1 MNFKEDF
8 FMKKLSAAAMS
19 CILAASMSVSA
30 LAAEENGAEKAVVS
44 TEKATE
50 ETQVKTDDS
59 IKVVVDGKEIIFTD
73 QAPIIKNDRTMIPLR
88 GVLETMG
95 IDIVWNAEEQ
105 SITAE
110 RGDSYA
116 LFKIG
121 ETTLKTAE
129 GEITLDVAPEIINDR
144 TMIPL
149 RAVTESFG
157 AEVTWDA
164 DTKTV
169 TITDEIAN
177 TMVEAAKLTNEVKAA
192 DGTVL
197 YTIDVKYPVLND
209 KCKAA
214 GKKAVNETIKKSIEE
229 SVAADSE
236 ELYNSAKETEEKFMP
251 LSVMGDYKVTL
262 ENSGTLSFYVDLSY
276 NFNGAHPMTYRNG
289 YTYDLESGKEL
300 MLSDV
305 TDVSENKAMEIIK
318 NAYTEAIKA
327 DTENKTFF
335 TDALKNLDETL
346 KTVDFYLED
355 KNIVFFTEL
364 YSVAPYAAGFVNV
377 PVSLEKFA

>member
-1 MNFKEDF
+1 
-8 FMKKLSAAAMS
+8 MKKLSAAAMS

-30 LAAEENGAEKAVVS
+30 SAAEENGAEKAVVS
-44 TEKATE
+44 TEKAAE
-50 ETQVKTDDS
+50 ETQAKTDDTT
-59 IKVVVDGKEIIFTD
+59 KVVVNGKEIVFTD

-129 GEITLDVAPEIINDR
+129 GEITLDIAPEIINDR

-169 TITDEIAN
+169 TITDENAN
-177 TMVEAAKLTNEVKAA
+177 TVVESTKLTNEVKVA

-197 YTIDVKYPVLND
+197 YTIDVEYPVLND
-209 KCKAA
+209 KCEAA
-214 GKKAVNETIKKSIEE
+214 GKKAVNEAVKKSIEE
-229 SVAADSE
+229 AVAAGSE
-236 ELYNSAKETEEKFMP
+236 EIKKAAEEFYNSSKETEEKFMP

-300 MLSDV
+300 ILSDV
-305 TDVSENKAMEIIK
+305 TGISENKAMEIIK

-346 KTVDFYLED
+346 KTVDFYMEG

>member
-1 MNFKEDF
+1 
-8 FMKKLSAAAMS
+8 MKKLSAAAMS

-129 GEITLDVAPEIINDR
+129 GEINLDVAPEIINDR

-214 GKKAVNETIKKSIEE
+214 GKKAVNEAIKKSIEE
-229 SVAADSE
+229 SVAAGSEEIKKAAE
-236 ELYNSAKETEEKFMP
+236 ELYNSSKETEEKFMP

-289 YTYDLESGKEL
+289 YTYGLESGKEL

>member
-1 MNFKEDF
+1 
-8 FMKKLSAAAMS
+8 MKKLSAAAMS

-236 ELYNSAKETEEKFMP
+236 EIKKAAEELYNSAKETEEKFMP

-289 YTYDLESGKEL
+289 YTYGLESGKEL

>member
-1 MNFKEDF
+1 
-8 FMKKLSAAAMS
+8 MKKISAAAMS
-19 CILAASMSVSA
+19 CVLAASMSVSA

-44 TEKATE
+44 TEKTTE

-88 GVLETMG
+88 GVLETLG

-105 SITAE
+105 SITAK

-121 ETTLKTAE
+121 ETTLKIAE
-129 GEITLDVAPEIINDR
+129 GEINLDVAPEIINDR

-157 AEVTWDA
+157 AEVAWDA

-192 DGTVL
+192 YGTVL
-197 YTIDVKYPVLND
+197 YTIDVEYPVLND
-209 KCKAA
+209 KCEAA
-214 GKKAVNETIKKSIEE
+214 GKKAINEAIKKSIEE
-229 SVAADSE
+229 SVAAGSEEIKKAAE
-236 ELYNSAKETEEKFMP
+236 ELYNSSKETEEKFMP

-300 MLSDV
+300 TLSDV
-305 TDVSENKAMEIIK
+305 TGVSENKAMEIIK

-335 TDALKNLDETL
+335 TDVLKNLDETL

>member
-1 MNFKEDF
+1 
-8 FMKKLSAAAMS
+8 MKKLSAAAMS

-129 GEITLDVAPEIINDR
+129 GEINLDVAPEIINDR

-229 SVAADSE
+229 SVAADSEEIKKAAE

>member
-1 MNFKEDF
+1 
-8 FMKKLSAAAMS
+8 MKKLSAAAMS

-30 LAAEENGAEKAVVS
+30 LAAEGNGAEKAVVS

-50 ETQVKTDDS
+50 ETQVKTDDA
-59 IKVVVDGKEIIFTD
+59 IKVVVDRKEIIFTD

-121 ETTLKTAE
+121 ETTLKTDE
-129 GEITLDVAPEIINDR
+129 GEITLDVSPEIINDR

-149 RAVTESFG
+149 RAITESFG

-169 TITDEIAN
+169 TINDKNAN
-177 TMVEAAKLTNEVKAA
+177 TMVEAAKLANEVKAT

-197 YTIDVKYPVLND
+197 YTIDVEYPVLND
-209 KCKAA
+209 KCEAA
-214 GKKAVNETIKKSIEE
+214 GKKAVNEAVKKSIEE
-229 SVAADSE
+229 AVDAGSEEIKKAAE

-300 MLSDV
+300 TLSDV
-305 TDVSENKAMEIIK
+305 TGVSENKAMEIIK

-335 TDALKNLDETL
+335 TDVLKNLDETL

>member
-1 MNFKEDF
+1 
-8 FMKKLSAAAMS
+8 MKKLSAAAMS

-149 RAVTESFG
+149 RAVTELFG

-229 SVAADSE
+229 SVAAGSEEIKKAAE
-236 ELYNSAKETEEKFMP
+236 ELYNSSKETEEKFMP

>member
-1 MNFKEDF
+1 
-8 FMKKLSAAAMS
+8 MKKLSAAAMS

-59 IKVVVDGKEIIFTD
+59 IKVVVDGKESIFTD

-129 GEITLDVAPEIINDR
+129 GEINLDVAPEIINDR

-177 TMVEAAKLTNEVKAA
+177 TMVEAAKLTNEVKEA

-197 YTIDVKYPVLND
+197 YTIHVKYPVLND
-209 KCKAA
+209 KCEAA
-214 GKKAVNETIKKSIEE
+214 GKKAVNEAIKKSIEE
-229 SVAADSE
+229 SVAAGSEEIKKAAE

-289 YTYDLESGKEL
+289 YTYGLESGKEL

-305 TDVSENKAMEIIK
+305 TGVSENKAMEIIK

>member
-1 MNFKEDF
+1 
-8 FMKKLSAAAMS
+8 MKKLSAAAMS

-214 GKKAVNETIKKSIEE
+214 GKKAVNEAIKKSIEE
-229 SVAADSE
+229 SVAAGSEEIKKAAE

-289 YTYDLESGKEL
+289 YTYGLESGKEL

>member
-1 MNFKEDF
+1 
-8 FMKKLSAAAMS
+8 MKKLSAAAMS

-236 ELYNSAKETEEKFMP
+236 EIKKAAEELYNSAKETEEKFMP

>member
-1 MNFKEDF
+1 
-8 FMKKLSAAAMS
+8 MKKLSAAAMS

-214 GKKAVNETIKKSIEE
+214 GKKAVNEAIKKSIEE
-229 SVAADSE
+229 SVAAGSEEIKKAAE
-236 ELYNSAKETEEKFMP
+236 ELYNSSKETEEKFMP

-289 YTYDLESGKEL
+289 YTYGLESGKEL

>member
-1 MNFKEDF
+1 
-8 FMKKLSAAAMS
+8 MKKLSAAAMS

-149 RAVTESFG
+149 RAVTELFG

-236 ELYNSAKETEEKFMP
+236 EIKKAAEELYNSSKETEEKFMP

>member
-1 MNFKEDF
+1 
-8 FMKKLSAAAMS
+8 MKKISAAAMS
-19 CILAASMSVSA
+19 CVLAASMSVSA

-44 TEKATE
+44 TEKTTE

-88 GVLETMG
+88 GVLETLG

-105 SITAE
+105 SITAK

-121 ETTLKTAE
+121 ETTLKIAE
-129 GEITLDVAPEIINDR
+129 GEINLDVAPEIINDR

-157 AEVTWDA
+157 AEVAWDA

-169 TITDEIAN
+169 TITDE
-177 TMVEAAKLTNEVKAA
+177 AAKLTNEVKAA
-192 DGTVL
+192 YGTVL
-197 YTIDVKYPVLND
+197 YTIDVEYPVLND
-209 KCKAA
+209 KCEAA
-214 GKKAVNETIKKSIEE
+214 GKKAINEAIKKSIEE
-229 SVAADSE
+229 SVAAGSEEIKKAAE
-236 ELYNSAKETEEKFMP
+236 ELYNSSKETEEKFMP

-300 MLSDV
+300 TLSDV
-305 TDVSENKAMEIIK
+305 TGVSENKAMEIIK

-335 TDALKNLDETL
+335 TDVLKNLDETL

>member
-1 MNFKEDF
+1 
-8 FMKKLSAAAMS
+8 MKKLSAAAMS

-236 ELYNSAKETEEKFMP
+236 EIKKAAEELYNSAKETEEKFMP

-289 YTYDLESGKEL
+289 YTYGLESGKEL

-305 TDVSENKAMEIIK
+305 TGVSENKAMEIIK

>member
-1 MNFKEDF
+1 
-8 FMKKLSAAAMS
+8 MKKLSAAAMS

-129 GEITLDVAPEIINDR
+129 GEINLDVAPEIINDR

-149 RAVTESFG
+149 RAVTELFG

-236 ELYNSAKETEEKFMP
+236 EIKKAAEELYNSAKETEEKFMP

-289 YTYDLESGKEL
+289 YTYGLESGKEL

-305 TDVSENKAMEIIK
+305 TGVSENKAMEIIK

>member
-1 MNFKEDF
+1 
-8 FMKKLSAAAMS
+8 MKKLSAAAMS

-88 GVLETMG
+88 DVLETMG

-229 SVAADSE
+229 SVAADSEEIKKAAE

>member
-1 MNFKEDF
+1 
-8 FMKKLSAAAMS
+8 MKKLSAAAMS

-129 GEITLDVAPEIINDR
+129 GEINLDVAPEIINDR

-236 ELYNSAKETEEKFMP
+236 EIKKAAEELYNSSKETEEKFMP

-289 YTYDLESGKEL
+289 YTYGLESGKEL

>member
-1 MNFKEDF
+1 
-8 FMKKLSAAAMS
+8 MKKLSAAAMS

-44 TEKATE
+44 TEKTTE

-129 GEITLDVAPEIINDR
+129 GEINLDVAPEIINDR

-197 YTIDVKYPVLND
+197 YTIDVEYPVLND
-209 KCKAA
+209 KCEAA
-214 GKKAVNETIKKSIEE
+214 GKKAVNEAVKKSIEE
-229 SVAADSE
+229 AVDAGSEEIKKAAE

-318 NAYTEAIKA
+318 NAYTGAIKA

>member
-1 MNFKEDF
+1 
-8 FMKKLSAAAMS
+8 MKKLSAAAMS

-129 GEITLDVAPEIINDR
+129 GEINLDVAPEIINDR

-197 YTIDVKYPVLND
+197 YTIDVKYPVLKD
-209 KCKAA
+209 KCEAA
-214 GKKAVNETIKKSIEE
+214 GKKAVNEAIKKSIEE
-229 SVAADSE
+229 SVAAGSEEIKKAAE
-236 ELYNSAKETEEKFMP
+236 ELYNSSKETEEKFMP

-289 YTYDLESGKEL
+289 YTYGLESGKEL

>member
-1 MNFKEDF
+1 
-8 FMKKLSAAAMS
+8 MKKLSAAAMS

-129 GEITLDVAPEIINDR
+129 GEINLDVAPEIINDR

-209 KCKAA
+209 KCEAA
-214 GKKAVNETIKKSIEE
+214 GKKAVNEAIKKSIEE
-229 SVAADSE
+229 SVAAGSEEIKKAAE

-289 YTYDLESGKEL
+289 YTYGLESGKEL

-305 TDVSENKAMEIIK
+305 TGVSENKAMEIIK

-364 YSVAPYAAGFVNV
+364 YSVAPYAAGFVSV